1 VTLPTSSIPITAGA
15 GTVTAAHLLGGKY
28 YGTPMRAGDRGHI
41 IGTRPSFLVIIPS
54 VAGTAPA
61 ANKVHWDLFNATG
74 SGVTLEVHGIYA
86 GFNSDVAIAQ
96 ALGIRLDLF
105 RTTDIGS
112 GGATVGTES
121 TTAINTFSAIDPAD
135 VGTKPAGVTCR
146 VAPTGGATTG
156 AWMGQTYLTTEEVST
171 NYSYYSQFQNIVRY
185 EQMDDMRQL
194 TLPEDSGI
202 KLVQGPVNITAGQ
215 LNFRIVFTWY

>member
-1 VTLPTSSIPITAGA
+1 MTLPTSSIPITAGA

-28 YGTPMRAGDRGHI
+28 YGTPMRAGDKGHI

-61 ANKVHWDLFNATG
+61 ANKVHWDFFNASG
-74 SGVTLEVHGIYA
+74 SGVTVEIHGIFA

-105 RTTDIGS
+105 RTAAAGT
-112 GGATVGTES
+112 GGTPVGNES
-121 TTAINTFSAIDPAD
+121 TTAINTFSAIDPVD
-135 VGTKPAGVTCR
+135 NGTKPAGITCR
-146 VAPTGGATTG
+146 VAPTAAADG
-156 AWMGQTYLTTEEVST
+156 AWIGQTYLTTEEVST
-171 NYSYYSQFQNIVRY
+171 NFSYYSQFQNIVRY

-194 TLPEDSGI
+194 TIPENSGLHM
-202 KLVQGPVNITAGQ
+202 KQGPVNITLGQ
-215 LNFRIVFTWY
+215 LNFRIIFTWY